1 MIMMILKK
9 DKIAMKCSRLILTIV
24 SVLTAYTYGV
34 AQEKFPMQISGV
46 GYFDWKKDI
55 QNSNNSELTNT
66 FEINRV
72 YLNFIKRFDT
82 TWSMRFTTDIGQ
94 VESESTTETS
104 PEQDVNTKTK
114 NYAVYL
120 KFAYVQAAQ
129 QFHNVAYKIQFGMVG
144 TPLLSYFDG
153 QSDYRWIQRNYFDNS
168 KELIGTSVDYS
179 ADLGVRA
186 NVSMF
191 KVVTIAGAI
200 TNGEGFRHVSEI
212 DDGKAYYGMI
222 ALTPFEHVSV
232 IAFDRYAVT
241 NDNHRSDNY
250 TNNAACGG
258 FYTQDIVKTGIVYS
272 QPIETRN
279 GSKTK
284 YRLLDSYL
292 HVDLSY
298 VWSFWLLVVARFGYG
313 KNIDT
318 DNAVKI
324 YSAGIGYRFNKD
336 VRTIV
341 YYQHK
346 KDDAKAKADKVVYIK
361 CGISF

>member
-1 MIMMILKK
+1 
-9 DKIAMKCSRLILTIV
+9 MKCSRLMLMIV
-24 SVLTAYTYGV
+24 FFFTLYTYGI
-34 AQEKFPMQISGV
+34 AQENFPMQISGV

-72 YLNFIKRFDT
+72 YLNFIKKFDT
-82 TWSMRFTTDIGQ
+82 TWSLRFTTDIGQ
-94 VESESTTETS
+94 VESKGTIETP
-104 PEQDVNTKTK
+104 PEQDVNTKTY

-129 QFHNVAYKIQFGMVG
+129 QYDNVAYTIQFGMVG
-144 TPLLSYFDG
+144 TPLLNYFDD
-153 QSDYRWIQRNYFDNS
+153 QSDYRWIQQNYFDNS

-191 KVVTIAGAI
+191 KVITITGAI
-200 TNGEGFRHVSEI
+200 TNGEGFKHVSET
-212 DDGKAYYGMI
+212 DDGKAYYGMVT
-222 ALTPFEHVSV
+222 LTPFKQVSI

-241 NDNHRSDNY
+241 NDNHRSDNF
-250 TNNAACGG
+250 TNNAACGA
-258 FYTQDIVKTGIVYS
+258 FYTQDVIKIGIVYS
-272 QPIETRN
+272 QPIETTN
-279 GSKTK
+279 GSRTK

-292 HVDLSY
+292 NVDLSY
-298 VWSFWLLVVARFGYG
+298 VWSVPLLVASRFGYG
-313 KNIDT
+313 KNSDA
-318 DNAVKI
+318 DDAVKI
-324 YSAGIGYRFNKD
+324 YSGGIGYRFSKD

-346 KDDAKAKADKVVYIK
+346 MDDVKTKADKVVYIK
-361 CGISF
+361 CGINF